1 MINDISIKNFKSVVD
16 VSLPLGRFNLLI
28 GANGCGKSNILE
40 GIALGAAAGLN
51 KLDYEYFANRG
62 IRVVDSKMMMP
73 AFEDIKNEEEIEITI
88 LNSKHQK
95 TQYFIHY
102 NEELKPPKWEDDSM
116 NLSQFF
122 SITKAN
128 LPKEEKDISNLQKLI
143 NQIDNLQKERGDEI
157 LLSVRL
163 RKKGNE
169 INIIPD
175 NDDLNKFLIYSLE
188 ETKLR
193 KADDSNRT
201 YPLGRHGEGLF
212 AYLKELA
219 QRQNAM
225 DLFNEIKD
233 NLKVLDWF
241 DDMQVPS
248 GQLSSE
254 FNLKLKDSYLAET
267 LNVFDQRSTNEGFL
281 YLLFYFTL
289 VISDETPRFF
299 AIENID
305 TAFNPKL
312 CREVIKRLVKLA
324 KKHDK
329 QIIATTHNPAILDGL
344 DLRDDEQKLMVVQR
358 STDGYTK
365 VRTLKKEE
373 VVNSDLSLS
382 QLWLRGFIGG
392 LPNNF

>member
-40 GIALGAAAGLN
+40 GIAMGAAASSN

-62 IRVVDSKMMMP
+62 IRVVEPQLMLP

-88 LNSKHQK
+88 LSSKHQK

-212 AYLKELA
+212 AYLKNIA
-219 QRQNAM
+219 QRPNALEFF
-225 DLFNEIKD
+225 DEIKE
-233 NLKVLDWF
+233 NLKVFDWF

-248 GQLSSE
+248 GQLSNE
-254 FNLKLKDSYLAET
+254 FNLKLKDNYLAET

-281 YLLFYFTL
+281 YLLFYLTL
-289 VISDETPRFF
+289 MISDETPNFF

-312 CREVIKRLVKLA
+312 CREVTRRLIDLA
-324 KKHDK
+324 RKHNK
-329 QIIATTHNPAILDGL
+329 QIIATTHNPAVLDGMNL
-344 DLRDDEQKLMVVQR
+344 YEDDIRLHVVR
-358 STDGYTK
+358 RTINGYTK
-365 VRTLKKEE
+365 TNRVTLKGEMTM
-373 VVNSDLSLS
+373 SLS
-382 QLWLRGFIGG
+382 EAWLKGFIGG
-392 LPNNF
+392 LPDNF

>member
-1 MINDISIKNFKSVVD
+1 MISNISIKNFKSVVD

-40 GIALGAAAGLN
+40 GIAMGAAAGLN

-62 IRVVDSKMMMP
+62 IRVVDFKMMMP

-219 QRQNAM
+219 QRPNAM
-225 DLFNEIKD
+225 DIFNEIKD
-233 NLKVLDWF
+233 YLKVLDWF

-254 FNLKLKDSYLAET
+254 FNLKLKDNYLAET
-267 LNVFDQRSTNEGFL
+267 LNIFDQRSTNEGFL

-312 CREVIKRLVKLA
+312 CREVIKRLVALA
-324 KKHDK
+324 KKHNK

-344 DLRDDEQKLMVVQR
+344 DLRDDEQKLMGVQR
-358 STDGYTK
+358 SIDGYTK

-373 VVNSDLSLS
+373 VVNSDLTLS

>member
-1 MINDISIKNFKSVVD
+1 MISNISIKNFKSVVD

-40 GIALGAAAGLN
+40 GIAMGAAAGLN

-62 IRVVDSKMMMP
+62 IRVVDFKMMMP

-219 QRQNAM
+219 QRPNAM
-225 DLFNEIKD
+225 DIFNEIKD
-233 NLKVLDWF
+233 YLKVLDWF

-254 FNLKLKDSYLAET
+254 FNLKLKDNYLAET
-267 LNVFDQRSTNEGFL
+267 LNIFDQRSTNEGFL

-312 CREVIKRLVKLA
+312 CREVIKRLVALA
-324 KKHDK
+324 KKHNK

-358 STDGYTK
+358 SIDGYTK

-373 VVNSDLSLS
+373 VVNSDLTLS

>member
-1 MINDISIKNFKSVVD
+1 MISNISIKNFKSVVD
-16 VSLPLGRFNLLI
+16 VSIPLGRFNLLI

-40 GIALGAAAGLN
+40 GIAIGAAASSD

-62 IRVVDSKMMMP
+62 IRVVEPRFMFPAFDGVDSGMITIRVRGGADDYLTLNIFYNEKQKPAYWETDSVNINWFIKYLKDKMFKDKSRSHEILDLINKLEDSKHHLSKDLRLKQPENNQSEIMP
-73 AFEDIKNEEEIEITI
+73 VDPD
-88 LNSKHQK
+88 L
-95 TQYFIHY
+95 TQY
-102 NEELKPPKWEDDSM
+102 
-116 NLSQFF
+116 
-122 SITKAN
+122 
-128 LPKEEKDISNLQKLI
+128 
-143 NQIDNLQKERGDEI
+143 
-157 LLSVRL
+157 
-163 RKKGNE
+163 
-169 INIIPD
+169 
-175 NDDLNKFLIYSLE
+175 LIYSLE
-188 ETKLR
+188 ESKLR
-193 KADDSNRT
+193 QADNSNRT

-219 QRQNAM
+219 QRQDAL
-225 DLFNEIKD
+225 DIFNEIKD
-233 NLKVLDWF
+233 NLKILDWF
-241 DDMQVPS
+241 DDIQVPS

-267 LNVFDQRSTNEGFL
+267 INIFDQRSTNEGFL

-312 CREVIKRLVKLA
+312 CREVIKRLVALA
-324 KKHDK
+324 KKHGK

-358 STDGYTK
+358 SIDGYTK
-365 VRTLKKEE
+365 VRTLRKDET
-373 VVNSDLSLS
+373 VNSDLSLS